1 MGQPSAVQGGGQVL
15 QPGRSALAVLA
26 AQLSRGPAAEQMQLS
41 HGRHLAQGVEL
52 PLPPPCSLHPKT
64 EGRLSCRQRNLGSAC
79 APTVCGAEP
88 GTAKDTLRAG
98 RVATA
103 REVEANSTE
112 GRRAGEVW
120 KPRKP
125 LTRSPFSPLCR
136 QIATPQA
143 WGSWRGSGNSPCRH
157 TSQRAARQGLWLQGR
172 LAQRRCGPRR
182 FKYCGKTNQQMEL
195 SVILRNRP
203 DTRCRHA
210 ARAPG

>member
-1 MGQPSAVQGGGQVL
+1 MPAGPNLHNPVTGGCGDGAAKCGTGRGDQVL

-41 HGRHLAQGVEL
+41 HARHLAQGVEL

-120 KPRKP
+120 KPLKP

-143 WGSWRGSGNSPCRH
+143 WGSWRGSGTSPCRH
-157 TSQRAARQGLWLQGR
+157 TPSGPHAKASGSRAGWPSADVVRAGLNTVVK
-172 LAQRRCGPRR
+172 P
-182 FKYCGKTNQQMEL
+182 TN
-195 SVILRNRP
+195 RWN
-203 DTRCRHA
+203 
-210 ARAPG
+210 